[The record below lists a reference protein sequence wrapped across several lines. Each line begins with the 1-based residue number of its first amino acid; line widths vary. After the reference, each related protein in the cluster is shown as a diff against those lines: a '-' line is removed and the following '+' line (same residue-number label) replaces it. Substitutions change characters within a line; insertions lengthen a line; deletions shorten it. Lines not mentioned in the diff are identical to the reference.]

1 MSRVR
6 IPPLSIALTCLI
18 LVAILAP
25 VLVSMAGRS
34 GDFVM
39 HIRYALLWEQ
49 DGFWGKPLP
58 HFLYQSL
65 LVFFHNRFSGAN
77 SFAFAS
83 SFITLAANLAF
94 GITLYILLY
103 RALTSFRP
111 RLRVIIA
118 LVLTIILTL
127 VAPVTLLTWGRQNLY
142 LGYIG
147 IESFHNPTIILLKP
161 LTLWLFLFALRVFQ
175 TQTSVRMVLS
185 CATIAA
191 LSAITKPNYAICL
204 LPALALYTLYT
215 LYRKQPLDWR
225 LLLVGIVTPTVT
237 VIAWQWFF
245 YRYQGIG
252 GFAIAPFQVMSFYS
266 PDLLLPKFVLSI
278 LFPLCVLIF
287 YFKAA
292 IGDLALRLSWLAF
305 LFGVIYVYFFVETRA
320 WQDGNFGW
328 SGEITLLILFI
339 STTLLLIRQYLADR
353 GWTPK
358 LIVCALALGLHFI
371 SGVIFYAIHLGNAW
385 NSWY

>member
-6 IPPLSIALTCLI
+6 IPSLSIALTCLI

-25 VLVSMAGRS
+25 VMVSMAGRS

-39 HIRYALLWEQ
+39 HIRYAQLWEQ
-49 DGFWGKPLP
+49 DGLWGKPLP

-65 LVFFHNRFSGAN
+65 LVFFHNRFAGAN

-83 SFITLAANLAF
+83 SFVTLVANLAF

-103 RALTSFRP
+103 RALTGFRP
-111 RLRVIIA
+111 PRRIIIA
-118 LVLTIILTL
+118 LAFTVILTL
-127 VAPVTLLTWGRQNLY
+127 VAPVTLLTWSRQNLY

-175 TQTSVRMVLS
+175 TKTTVWLVML
-185 CATIAA
+185 CAAIAA

-204 LPALALYTLYT
+204 LPALALYTLY
-215 LYRKQPLDWR
+215 RKQPIDWR
-225 LLLVGIVTPTVT
+225 LLIVGIVAPTVT

-252 GFAIAPFQVMSFYS
+252 GFEIAPFQVMSFYS
-266 PDLLLPKFVLSI
+266 PELLLPKFFLSI

-287 YFKAA
+287 YFKTA
-292 IGDLALRLSWLAF
+292 IHDLPLRLSWLSF
-305 LFGVIYVYFFVETRA
+305 LFGIIYVYFFVETRA

-339 STTLLLIRQYLADR
+339 STTLFLIRQYFADR
-353 GWTPK
+353 RWTPK